1 MQTRL
6 IGKIKDFFEEFDFSG
21 ATSIRFYNTLLWQ
34 AKKGK
39 AQKYVLDYFRLI
51 DSPYIDDVKEKL
63 KSKEFKLLMDEYKK
77 IQTDV
82 QINKRL
88 EIYYGNQ
95 GGGKTTTAI
104 KNNPDAYVMTCSS
117 NLEPNDLLEAFDFV
131 DGKPKY
137 KNTQILNAMLEGKKV
152 ILDEMNLL
160 PRNSLR
166 AVQGWLDNKSEF
178 VYKDKLIQI
187 KEGFGIICTMNLEV
201 NGQIEELPA
210 PLVDRAYEI
219 VEMIPSNEFIAK
231 LAFEGEG
238 LENGNN
244 I

>member
-21 ATSIRFYNTLLWQ
+21 ATSIRFYNTLLRQ
-34 AKKGK
+34 AQKGK

-51 DSPYIDDVKEKL
+51 DSPYTDDVKEKL
-63 KSKEFKLLMDEYKK
+63 KSKEFKLLMDEYKTIK
-77 IQTDV
+77 TNV
-82 QINKRL
+82 EINKRL

-95 GGGKTTTAI
+95 GGGKTTTVME
-104 KNNPDAYVMTCSS
+104 KYPEAYVMTCNSS
-117 NLEPNDLLEAFDFV
+117 FEPNDLLEAFDFV

-137 KNTQILNAMLEGKKV
+137 KNSQLLNAMLEGKPI

-160 PRNSLR
+160 SKNCLR
-166 AVQGWLDNKSEF
+166 TLQAYLDNKIEF

-187 KEGFGIICTMNLEV
+187 REGFKVICTMNLEV

-231 LAFEGEG
+231 LAF
-238 LENGNN
+238 
-244 I
+244 